1 MPSSPLQPADPR
13 DLRGY
18 RILARLGEGGQGVV
32 YEALSSDGARVAVKW
47 LHARSHSTER
57 RLLAEIESIRR
68 VAPFCTARVL
78 DAGMAD
84 GRPYVVS
91 ELVEGV
97 SLHALVLRE
106 GPRAGG
112 SLDRLA
118 VGTMTALAAIHRAG
132 VVHRDFK
139 PQNVLLDREGPRVI
153 DFGIARLLDSTST
166 LGAQPVGTPAYLAP
180 EQISGEP
187 AGTPVDLFAWGLT
200 MSFASSGR
208 AAFAADSYPAVLGR
222 ILYGTPDLGELP
234 GPLRELVVACL
245 ARSPEERPTAQEALA
260 ALLAGP
266 AEPVAGL
273 SRQSADPVTGGS
285 RQGAAESVAVTGES
299 WPEGGG
305 SVAGGSWQ
313 GAVESGPR
321 RMRRA
326 EAEAAGPAQAGTLV
340 SGEHRAHARP
350 TPGRWRRTPAGWIA
364 GAVALVAAATALAV
378 AAPWRADPP
387 ALSGEWSGAA
397 HHPSSKVTFPVRLSL
412 PGEAGSGTMR
422 WGEGHHCAG
431 VLTRIDPATYDLSQV
446 KGEGCHPGRVEFAVE
461 DARGYTFQVIR
472 AGEDAPRYTGSIQK

>member
-1 MPSSPLQPADPR
+1 MPSSPLQPGDPQ

-32 YEALSSDGARVAVKW
+32 YEALSPEGERVAVKW
-47 LHARSHSTER
+47 LHARSHSAER

-78 DAGMAD
+78 DAGVAD

-97 SLHALVLRE
+97 SLHALVMRE

-222 ILYGTPDLGELP
+222 ILYGTPDLGELS

-245 ARSPEERPTAQEALA
+245 ARAPGGRPTAEEALA
-260 ALLAGP
+260 ALLGGP
-266 AEPVAGL
+266 IGPDTGIP
-273 SRQSADPVTGGS
+273 RQ
-285 RQGAAESVAVTGES
+285 RAATS
-299 WPEGGG
+299 GGG
-305 SVAGGSWQ
+305 GAREEPAPGRAAGTWQ
-313 GAVESGPR
+313 
-321 RMRRA
+321 
-326 EAEAAGPAQAGTLV
+326 EAADVGHGATLV
-340 SGEHRAHARP
+340 SGEHRVRP
-350 TPGRWRRTPAGWIA
+350 RRAPRRWIA
-364 GAVALVAAATALAV
+364 AAAAGALSVAAGALVV
-378 AAPWRADPP
+378 ASPWRSEPP
-387 ALSGEWSGAA
+387 PLAGEWSGAA
-397 HHPSSKVTFPVRLSL
+397 HHPSSKVTFSIRLSL
-412 PGEAGSGTMR
+412 PGDAGKGTMR
-422 WGEGHHCAG
+422 WGEGLHCDG
-431 VLTRIDPATYDLSQV
+431 VLTRIDTATYDLSQV
-446 KGEGCHPGRVEFAVE
+446 RGEGCHPGRVVFAAE
-461 DARGYTFQVIR
+461 GTRGYTFQVIR
-472 AGEDAPRYTGSIQK
+472 AGEDTPRYTGSIQK